1 MVKINEK
8 APEFSLPDQNG
19 QIRTLQSFSGKKT
32 VIYFYSKDN
41 TSGCTAQALGYAA
54 LYGKFTEAGAEVV
67 GVSRDTVQSHVKF
80 KEKHG
85 LPFVLLSDPDM
96 EMIKAYGVYG
106 EKKLYGKTSFGTVR
120 STFIIDEN
128 GTVVSARTKVNS
140 KTDPDETLRILLSL
154 ETK

>member
-54 LYGKFTEAGAEVV
+54 LYSKFTEAGAEVV